1 MIAGLRAD
9 VVEQRARLDRH
20 ERRQLA
26 LAAQVSQ
33 TSDALERSVATLR
46 IIGDALGQA
55 AGQLLEVRQHLH
67 RDPVLGDYASEE
79 ERAPPAG
86 GGSREGGTGEGVHS
100 ASALH

>member
-1 MIAGLRAD
+1 MVAHLRAD
-9 VVEQRARLDRH
+9 LVGLRGRLDRV

-55 AGQLLEVRQHLH
+55 ADQLLEVRQHLH
-67 RDPVLGDYASEE
+67 GEPVLGDDASEE
-79 ERAPPAG
+79 EHGPPAG
-86 GGSREGGTGEGVHS
+86 GGSREGGTGEGVDS
-100 ASALH
+100 ASALD